1 MMQKNII
8 IKRGLPSRDMEQQAI
23 SATKKRFRD
32 SSMSNFNL
40 PATMG
45 RIRKLHPDCT
55 ADCVLSS
62 GQILYRV
69 LVPSSTYVTSNPIR
83 GGKVMPP
90 IGTKVLIVF
99 PDGIIEGACIVRS
112 YFSVEDSRQDPFFAE
127 GEENQDQVVDE
138 IWTQTYDQATGK
150 RVLTDGVFTLTIDP
164 EAEEWSVVD
173 WSGNNIAADSDGMQI
188 VDANNNTVSMESS
201 KIVLNGNVEILQ

>member
-1 MMQKNII
+1 
-8 IKRGLPSRDMEQQAI
+8 
-23 SATKKRFRD
+23 
-32 SSMSNFNL
+32 
-40 PATMG
+40 
-45 RIRKLHPDCT
+45 
-55 ADCVLSS
+55 
-62 GQILYRV
+62 
-69 LVPSSTYVTSNPIR
+69 
-83 GGKVMPP
+83 
-90 IGTKVLIVF
+90 VLIVF